1 MNSQEELRDKI
12 LAINERINFLINKFT
27 LTQEINKLMVER
39 AQLQEKCT
47 HEFENHTCKWCG
59 IQEVRD

>member
-12 LAINERINFLINKFT
+12 LAINERINFLINKFI
-27 LTQEINKLMVER
+27 LTQEINELMVER
-39 AQLQEKCT
+39 AQLQEKCI

-59 IQEVRD
+59 IQEVKD

>member
-27 LTQEINKLMVER
+27 LTQEINELMVVR

-59 IQEVRD
+59 IQEVKD

>member
-12 LAINERINFLINKFT
+12 LAINGRINFLINKFT

-59 IQEVRD
+59 IQEVKD

>member
-27 LTQEINKLMVER
+27 LTQEINKLMVE
-39 AQLQEKCT
+39 QLQEKCT

-59 IQEVRD
+59 IQEVKD